1 MVRLHRP
8 KLRHRKT
15 ANFDKSQKSGNIP
28 SDMPKPLIIVE
39 SPAKARTISGILGKD
54 YLVTSSVG
62 HIRDLP
68 GKAAEIPQGIRKEK
82 WARLGVNV
90 DKGFKPVYVVNA
102 NKKKTVK
109 ELKTLMKDASE
120 LFLATDEDREGE
132 AIAWH
137 LLEVLKPKIPVSRMV
152 FHEVTPG
159 AIQEAVNNPRDID
172 QQLVDA
178 QEARRILDRLYG
190 YEVSPVLWKKIK
202 PRLSAGRVQS
212 VAVRIIVQRERERLA
227 FVSGS
232 YWDLTAT
239 FTKGDEAF
247 TSALATVEGKRV
259 ASGRDFN
266 SDGTVNKD
274 AVVVLDSDSSFE
286 LAKALE
292 GQEYSVESVDRRPYS
307 RKPYAPFRTS
317 TLQQEAGR
325 KLRFSSSRTM
335 SAAQRLYENGYITYM
350 RTDSTNLSETAVNA
364 ARDAITT
371 EYGPEYVPDN
381 PRVYASKAKGAQEAH
396 EAIRPAGD
404 AFKHPDEV
412 SDNVQGDEARL
423 YDLIWR
429 RTVACQMKDARGESV
444 KVTVAGRSSDDRDV
458 TFTTSGR
465 MIHFSGFLKAYVRAA
480 KAGEDADDQ
489 ESHLP
494 AVDEGDVVVLAG
506 IEPVGHDTKPPAR
519 YNEASLVQRLEE
531 LGVGRPS
538 TYASI
543 MSTIQNRGYVWK
555 KANALVPS
563 FTAFATTRL
572 LEDHFPV
579 LVDYEFTAKMEGD
592 LDEIADGNLDTVPWL
607 TEFYF
612 GDDGLKEKVE
622 SRLEEI
628 DPREINS
635 IPIGDDEDGNP
646 IVARVGRYGPYVQR
660 GEDRASVPD
669 DIPMD
674 ELTVEK
680 AVQFIEA
687 PADDRELGVDP
698 DSGLSV
704 YVKNGRFGPYVQLG
718 ELDVDSKD
726 KPKRAS
732 LLKDMDHKALDFETA
747 QKLLGLPRLLG
758 ENADGVEIHVNNGRY
773 GPYLS
778 SFKDN
783 RTLESEDQIFS
794 ITLKEALA
802 IYAEPKRRGGRR
814 APGPLKT
821 FAEDPNS
828 KKAVTLRDGR
838 FGPYVSDGTTNA
850 SLRQGDNVETIT
862 EERAFELLAERRA
875 SM

>member
-1 MVRLHRP
+1 M
-8 KLRHRKT
+8 
-15 ANFDKSQKSGNIP
+15 S
-28 SDMPKPLIIVE
+28 KPLIIVE

-68 GKAAEIPQGIRKEK
+68 GKAAEIPAKIRKEK

-102 NKKKTVK
+102 NKRKTVK
-109 ELKTLMKDASE
+109 ELKALMKDATE

-152 FHEVTPG
+152 FHEVTPT
-159 AIQEAVNNPRDID
+159 AIQEAVGNPRDID

-190 YEVSPVLWKKIK
+190 YELSPVLWKKIK

-212 VAVRIIVQRERERLA
+212 VAVRIIVERERERLA

-239 FTKGDEAF
+239 FAKTDESFTARLSTIDGD
-247 TSALATVEGKRV
+247 RV
-259 ASGRDFN
+259 ASGRDFKP
-266 SDGTVNKD
+266 DGTVTTKD
-274 AVVVLDSDSSFE
+274 VVILDAESSVA

-292 GQEYSVESVDRRPYS
+292 GQTYTVNSVERKPYT

-325 KLRFSSSRTM
+325 KLRFSSKRTM

-350 RTDSTNLSETAVNA
+350 RTDSTNLSATALSA
-364 ARDAITT
+364 ART
-371 EYGPEYVPDN
+371 EIKKQYGEQYVPDK
-381 PRVYASKAKGAQEAH
+381 PRVYAKKAKGAQEAH

-404 AFKHPDEV
+404 SFQHPDKV
-412 SDNVQGDEARL
+412 AAAVQGDEARL

-429 RTVACQMKDARGESV
+429 RTVASQMKDAKGESV
-444 KVTVAGRSSDDRDV
+444 KVTVAGISTDERNV

-465 MIHFSGFLKAYVRAA
+465 IIHFYGFLKAYVRAA
-480 KAGEDADDQ
+480 RAGEEADDQ

-494 AVDEGDVVVLAG
+494 AVDEGDSVDLAG
-506 IEPVGHDTKPPAR
+506 IEPVGHETKPPAR

-543 MSTIQNRGYVWK
+543 ISTIQARGYVWK

-579 LVDYEFTAKMEGD
+579 LVDYEFTAKMESD
-592 LDEIADGNLDTVPWL
+592 LDDIAEGNLETVPWL

-612 GDDGLKEKVE
+612 GEDGLKEKVE
-622 SRLEEI
+622 TRLEEI

-635 IPIGDDEDGNP
+635 IPIGTDADGNE

-680 AVQFIEA
+680 AVQFLEA
-687 PADDRELGVDP
+687 PADDRELGTDP
-698 DSGLSV
+698 ETGLGV
-704 YVKNGRFGPYVQLG
+704 FVKNGRFGPYVQLG
-718 ELDVDSKD
+718 ELDPESKD

-732 LLKDMDHKALDFETA
+732 LFKEMDHKELGLETA
-747 QKLLGLPRLLG
+747 LKLLSLPRLLG
-758 ENADGVEIHVNNGRY
+758 QNAEGVDICVNNGRY

-783 RTLESEDQIFS
+783 RTLDSEDQIFS
-794 ITLKEALA
+794 ITLAEALA
-802 IYAEPKRRGGRR
+802 IYAEPKRRGGRS
-814 APGPLKT
+814 APGPIQT
-821 FAEDPNS
+821 FGEDPNS
-828 KKAVTLRDGR
+828 KKVVTLKEGR
-838 FGPYVSDGTTNA
+838 FGPYVTDGQTNA
-850 SLRQGDNVETIT
+850 SLRQGDNTETLT